1 MKRLLGFLA
10 MAGLMLFAAPVERA
24 QAVSLINPATAA
36 QTKYL
41 SDNLTVEVRHRG
53 GGFRGGFRGGGHRH
67 FGHRHFGHRH
77 VHFHRHVTSHRSH
90 FVRRHHVWRPR
101 PFIYPHYARSP
112 GCICRW
118 VYTDFGPR
126 RICRHRPWW
135 V

>member
-10 MAGLMLFAAPVERA
+10 MAGLVLLAVPVERA
-24 QAVSLINPATAA
+24 QAVSLINPAAAA

-67 FGHRHFGHRH
+67 FGHRHFGGTGISGIAMSISTAH
-77 VHFHRHVTSHRSH
+77 TSTGGTMSGAHIM
-90 FVRRHHVWRPR
+90 WP
-101 PFIYPHYARSP
+101 SP
-112 GCICRW
+112 GCIAAWFTPTSARP
-118 VYTDFGPR
+118 DL
-126 RICRHRPWW
+126 RHRPWW